1 MGNSCLKAKGMECD
15 HLSQSIQNKI
25 SSKWALDLNLRMLII
40 KLFRQII
47 RVDLC
52 GLGCNNSFL
61 EDRALKH
68 KQQKKSRSSSLY
80 QNQKLLYHQEN
91 KKKVRLGAPAIP
103 GSSGRRLAVILKPV
117 YRREKREKKGREDPG
132 RNKNGS
138 GVRGT
143 KGRGREEKRGNERR
157 KEKLRKNEL
166 WNGREHL

>member
-15 HLSQSIQNKI
+15 HLPQSIQNKI

-40 KLFRQII
+40 KLFRQIV

-68 KQQKKSRSSSLY
+68 KQQKKSRWSSLY

-103 GSSGRRLAVILKPV
+103 ESSGRRLAVILKPV
-117 YRREKREKKGREDPG
+117 YRREKREKKVGRTQEETKMGVGSEEQKEEEG
-132 RNKNGS
+132 R
-138 GVRGT
+138 R
-143 KGRGREEKRGNERR
+143 REGMKEER
-157 KEKLRKNEL
+157 KS
-166 WNGREHL
+166 

>member
-1 MGNSCLKAKGMECD
+1 MMGNSCLKAKGMECD
-15 HLSQSIQNKI
+15 HLPQSMQNKI

-68 KQQKKSRSSSLY
+68 KQQKKSRWSSLY

-91 KKKVRLGAPAIP
+91 KKKVWLGA
-103 GSSGRRLAVILKPV
+103 L
-117 YRREKREKKGREDPG
+117 
-132 RNKNGS
+132 
-138 GVRGT
+138 
-143 KGRGREEKRGNERR
+143 
-157 KEKLRKNEL
+157 
-166 WNGREHL
+166 HLQSQEAQAEGLQ